1 MRLIHLSDLH
11 LGKKL
16 NEASLIDD
24 QRHIL
29 ARALEVIDAEAPDA
43 VLIAG
48 DVYDKP
54 VPPAEAVALL
64 DDFLTNLAARALPVV
79 LISAIASR
87 GVMKTPSRFDIEAL
101 MIAAGTFPLA
111 IEVKLIELC
120 TVEGSRQMY
129 SRPR

>member
-1 MRLIHLSDLH
+1 MRLVHLSDLH

-16 NEASLIDD
+16 SEASLMED
-24 QRHIL
+24 QRHMLTQVLCI
-29 ARALEVIDAEAPDA
+29 IDQQKPDC

-79 LISAIASR
+79 LISMMRPGR
-87 GVMKTPSRFDIEAL
+87 GGS
-101 MIAAGTFPLA
+101 AAGQSQTAASTSPGESSLQA
-111 IEVKLIELC
+111 TIDTTATHAPAAK
-120 TVEGSRQMY
+120 
-129 SRPR
+129 PANH